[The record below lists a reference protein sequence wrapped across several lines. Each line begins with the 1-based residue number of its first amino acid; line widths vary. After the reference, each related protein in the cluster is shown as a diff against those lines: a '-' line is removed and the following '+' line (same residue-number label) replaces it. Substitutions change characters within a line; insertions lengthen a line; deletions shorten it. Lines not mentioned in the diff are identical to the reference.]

1 MEIIIANNSG
11 LCYGVKRALRLAYE
25 TRRKKGGNVYTLGD
39 LIHNPGVI
47 SELKKRGVN
56 SIDNPEDIQ
65 EGTLI
70 IRSHGVSPEIY
81 NRLYEKKIDIV
92 DATCPIVKKIQNL
105 VNYLAQTEN
114 EIIIVG
120 NENHPETKGLLG
132 YSQGKGK
139 VVETGL
145 QAQSLPK
152 KKKRA
157 VMSQS
162 TQDLELF
169 QEVVAALVERT
180 EELEVFNTI
189 CRSTQMRQHS
199 TISLA
204 SEVDVLF
211 IIGGKNSSNTNKL
224 FNISRR
230 VLPRTYF
237 IEQAGEINY
246 KMIEGAKKIGISG
259 GASTPPEA
267 LEEAVVTIKS
277 QFSNQSNREKMI
289 RCQS

>member
-1 MEIIIANNSG
+1 MEIIIAKNSG

-25 TRRKKGGNVYTLGD
+25 TRRKKKGNVYTLGD
-39 LIHNPGVI
+39 LIHNPRI
-47 SELKKRGVN
+47 IFELKERGVF
-56 SIDNPEDIQ
+56 SIANPEDAQ

-70 IRSHGVSPEIY
+70 IRSHGVSPEVSSKL
-81 NRLYEKKIDIV
+81 REKKINIV

-105 VNYLAQTEN
+105 VHSLAQTEN
-114 EIIIVG
+114 EIVIVG
-120 NENHPETKGLLG
+120 NKNHPETQGLLG

-145 QAQSLPK
+145 QVRALPK

-157 VMSQS
+157 VMAQS

-189 CRSTQMRQHS
+189 CRSTQTRQRS
-199 TISLA
+199 TTSLA
-204 SEVDVLF
+204 AEVDVLI

-230 VLPRTYF
+230 VLHRTYF
-237 IEQAGEINY
+237 IAQAREIDHQ
-246 KMIEGAKKIGISG
+246 MIEGAKKIGISG

-267 LEEAVVTIKS
+267 LEEAAAIIKS
-277 QFSNQSNREKMI
+277 QFPNQSNREKTI
-289 RCQS
+289 QCQS